1 MALRLSGLQMGTIHC
16 SYALMQAGQ
25 AQRPGK
31 ISGVYEYLT
40 DDAPQ
45 EHFLWAN
52 GISYCSAPKTA
63 CRNDNTLQ
71 VQHPLTFCDS
81 SRYASKEI
89 PLDYFFDNLLRFR
102 TTRAPFEKQALYN
115 ARPVLLQL
123 SRFEKLCLISRSSMI
138 IPPPILASPR
148 IYRSDY

>member
-1 MALRLSGLQMGTIHC
+1 MPDGATLSGLQMGTIHC

-25 AQRPGK
+25 GSAPGK

-63 CRNDNTLQ
+63 CRTI
-71 VQHPLTFCDS
+71 T
-81 SRYASKEI
+81 
-89 PLDYFFDNLLRFR
+89 RFKFSIR
-102 TTRAPFEKQALYN
+102 
-115 ARPVLLQL
+115 
-123 SRFEKLCLISRSSMI
+123 
-138 IPPPILASPR
+138 
-148 IYRSDY
+148 